1 MQSKKKKKE
10 ENGTPTLITLKPFYR
25 PHEKKGKK
33 KKPETPPQ
41 VKICNILRQKK
52 TLKLSYFQ
60 YFARNPAN
68 WIRKFQV
75 AFQYL
80 YLAREIVVLLEG
92 TLHLGGLERLYGR
105 AEISCSA
112 ARSLNLQ
119 ICSRRGIF
127 SNFVVIFF
135 VKWGLYQL

>member
-1 MQSKKKKKE
+1 MQHITPKKKHL
-10 ENGTPTLITLKPFYR
+10 NFLIF
-25 PHEKKGKK
+25 
-33 KKPETPPQ
+33 
-41 VKICNILRQKK
+41 NILHD
-52 TLKLSYFQ
+52 T
-60 YFARNPAN
+60 P
-68 WIRKFQV
+68 RKFQV

-80 YLAREIVVLLEG
+80 NLAREIVVLLEG

-105 AEISCSA
+105 AEVSCSA

-135 VKWGLYQL
+135 GFGLPGFLKSVY